1 TTTPETKPVVD
12 ETTTT
17 PETKP
22 VVDETTTT
30 PETKPVVDETTTT
43 QVDETV
49 AVVDETTTKTPA
61 AGDETP
67 TTTTRKPSAELQTKA
82 NDVLK
87 QINDANAS
95 VTDPKVKAANEA
107 AAKKIDQILN
117 EQAPGVTDA
126 LKTQFM
132 DELSAQ
138 IANPANAGKDMFTL
152 IRDTVNAASV
162 KDANGQI
169 QNKYLKQGE
178 AIPLDALQNAGNM
191 SRLYGTDKVFNMLT
205 PQAKA
210 DLTAAG
216 VTKDTFGSFLANNP
230 SYDLRVNLDPKA
242 FVEGYNDVAW
252 WGLQSEGVATNVT
265 ELIDA
270 LALNPEYY
278 QQGGIRFNATPE
290 TMAQAGVTK
299 PTAFDGMFP
308 EWVPTDVDNPFGVTG
323 GGKQEGVAPRIEV
336 KDIGQIEVF
345 AGTPDQ
351 LVTGRG
357 SPLKETFTNAGDT
370 NGAALVDGVM
380 TSSASNDVKARFLK
394 EFEAQVKA
402 NPGKSSQDVYND
414 VLSSNPDFA
423 AVSPATTNPITT
435 PDTNKLSGKELALT
449 KGYPEAPE
457 GYHWAASSKGEP
469 YLRRNPGNSQEN
481 YPKLRYDNT
490 NKEFIDTKTGQTFKT
505 PAEVEALVKV
515 QNTTKGSRPDPVDYI
530 PPDKMAAHLEKFK
543 DGASYLVPKDV
554 LDRFG
559 RDKLG
564 WPDNS
569 QFVMTKGELDA
580 VLAKA
585 NGDISII
592 EQELGIPAGT
602 WAGREMVRI
611 DIPAPETLNVRMP
624 SGNEDGANP
633 LWIPGGKLPT
643 GYNEAVVNNILSGDY
658 VETLVIGGGP

>member
-1 TTTPETKPVVD
+1 VVDETVNTPVVDETPTTQVDETPTTQVDETPTTQVDETPTTQVD

-17 PETKP
+17 Q
-22 VVDETTTT
+22 
-30 PETKPVVDETTTT
+30 VDETTTT

-49 AVVDETTTKTPA
+49 AVVDETTNKTPTS
-61 AGDETP
+61 GDETP
-67 TTTTRKPSAELQTKA
+67 STTTRQPSAELQAKA

-87 QINDANAS
+87 QITDANAS

-107 AAKKIDQILN
+107 AAKKIQQILD

-126 LKTQFM
+126 LKARFM

-162 KDANGQI
+162 KDVNGQT
-169 QNKYLKQGE
+169 QNPYLKQGE
-178 AIPLDALQNAGNM
+178 AIPLSALQDAGNM

-216 VTKDTFGSFLANNP
+216 VTKDTFGTFLANNP
-230 SYDLRVNLDPKA
+230 NYDLRVNLDPKA

-290 TMAQAGVTK
+290 TMAGAGVTK

-336 KDIGQIEVF
+336 EQIGQIEVF

-380 TSSASNDVKARFLK
+380 GSSASNDVKARFLQ

-414 VLSSNPDFA
+414 VLASNPDFA
-423 AVSPATTNPITT
+423 AVSPTTTT
-435 PDTNKLSGKELALT
+435 PKTTPVVDETVN
-449 KGYPEAPE
+449 APE
-457 GYHWAASSKGEP
+457 TTPETTPESVTSQ
-469 YLRRNPGNSQEN
+469 NSDAVVA
-481 YPKLRYDNT
+481 PKNLS
-490 NKEFIDTKTGQTFKT
+490 E
-505 PAEVEALVKV
+505 L
-515 QNTTKGSRPDPVDYI
+515 
-530 PPDKMAAHLEKFK
+530 AAHLSPDAKRGLEQFRALNGEGRLNETTRAYTDKNGDIDIAKAEKFFASK
-543 DGASYLVPKDV
+543 AMDDAAYQGRLGKIKQQKIDLAQQEVSKIKNIAAETDGTNRPNASVGDGTTEAALMHEVNTGQPLFSKEGHYLKVASYLKD
-554 LDRFG
+554 L
-559 RDKLG
+559 
-564 WPDNS
+564 
-569 QFVMTKGELDA
+569 Q
-580 VLAKA
+580 AKIVTLQNLRA
-585 NGDISII
+585 DII
-592 EQELGIPAGT
+592 QRARP
-602 WAGREMVRI
+602 R
-611 DIPAPETLNVRMP
+611 
-624 SGNEDGANP
+624 
-633 LWIPGGKLPT
+633 
-643 GYNEAVVNNILSGDY
+643 
-658 VETLVIGGGP
+658 